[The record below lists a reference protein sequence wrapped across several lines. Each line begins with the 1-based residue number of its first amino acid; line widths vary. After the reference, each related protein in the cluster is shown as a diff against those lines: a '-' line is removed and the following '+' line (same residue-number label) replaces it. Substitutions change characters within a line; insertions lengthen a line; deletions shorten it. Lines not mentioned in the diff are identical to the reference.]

1 MSDALLGVIIGGS
14 FGFLGAITGIIANTY
29 LDHKRA
35 RRERLHEVR
44 LRLVG
49 DQIQTSEV
57 LDYLRTSRRRLWP
70 RFWLIEHADLSRA
83 NLRDVDLR
91 GVNMSYVKLFRANLA
106 GSDLDY
112 TNLRNTD
119 LSKAE
124 LIRADLSGAD
134 LSGAKL
140 GRANLSYADLFKAN
154 LTNCRLTNADL
165 SHADLSQADLTNADL
180 TRVDLSGAKLVG
192 AKVSEEQLARARS
205 LAGAIL
211 PDGSTYN
218 SSPSNTTVNPAPN
231 SVQPAEQAI

>member
-1 MSDALLGVIIGGS
+1 MSDALIGVIIGGS

-35 RRERLHEVR
+35 RRERLREVR

-70 RFWLIEHADLSRA
+70 RFWLVEHPDLSRA

-91 GVNMSYVKLFRANLA
+91 GVNMAHVKLFRANLA

-112 TNLRNTD
+112 TNLSDTD

-124 LIRADLSGAD
+124 LIRADLSHAN
-134 LSGAKL
+134 LSGASL
-140 GRANLSYADLFKAN
+140 ERANLSYADLFGAN
-154 LTNCRLTNADL
+154 LTNCRLANADL
-165 SHADLSQADLTNADL
+165 SHADLSQATLRNADL
-180 TRVDLSGAKLVG
+180 TRVDLSGAKLIG
-192 AKVSEEQLARARS
+192 AKITDEQLAQARS

-218 SSPSNTTVNPAPN
+218 ATQTTPTATEIPNTQLN
-231 SVQPAEQAI
+231 EQGI